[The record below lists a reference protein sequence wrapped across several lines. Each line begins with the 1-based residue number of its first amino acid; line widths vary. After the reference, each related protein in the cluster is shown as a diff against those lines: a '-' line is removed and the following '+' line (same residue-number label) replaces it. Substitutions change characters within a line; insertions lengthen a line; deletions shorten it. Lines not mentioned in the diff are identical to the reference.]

1 MKTMLHPLVTLPT
14 DAARALLV
22 GRLWV
27 PDTGPVLVLV
37 SPRGVLDLSDVA
49 ATASQLIEL
58 PDVAMRVRSAEPT
71 LPLLAA
77 TADVLANS
85 AVEGRDTRLP
95 WLLAPCDL
103 QAIKAAG
110 VTFVSSMLERVIEEQ
125 ARGDASKAEA
135 VRAAVVGV
143 IGDNLASV
151 RPGSPQAAQLKAV
164 LIAQGAWSQYL
175 EVGIGPDAE
184 IFTKS
189 QPMSAVGT
197 GADVGLHPQSSWNNP
212 EPEVVLAVNSR
223 GEVQGAALGN
233 DVNLRDFEGRSAL
246 LLGKAKDNNASCA
259 IGPFIRLLDEH
270 FTMDDIRHTELSMTV
285 TGPEGFEMTGSSS
298 LSQISR
304 DPLDLVAQAIGSNHQ
319 YPDGF
324 MLFLGTM
331 FSPTQDRHGPG
342 QGFTHVVGD
351 VVTVS
356 TPQLGALV
364 NRVTTSDQA
373 EPWTFGIT
381 ALMQSLARRGL
392 L

>member
-85 AVEGRDTRLP
+85 AVQGRDTRLP

-151 RPGSPQAAQLKAV
+151 RPGSPQSAQLKAV
-164 LIAQGAWSQYL
+164 LIAQGVWSQYL